1 MSRDCLIS
9 AIIAWD
15 ASSYISL
22 EENIDTLQNE
32 TELKYFCTPEQIFI
46 QKESALNLSDDA
58 KNLLRFILD
67 TPDDMVNCIMGKR
80 GYVTKKSVTYFLKA
94 LGWREKKINKV
105 FHEIKCFCGL

>member
-9 AIIAWD
+9 AIIAWY

-80 GYVTKKSVTYFLKA
+80 GYITKQSVTFFLRA
-94 LGWREKKINKV
+94 LGWKDGKINKV
-105 FHEIKCFCGL
+105 FHEIKCFCGV